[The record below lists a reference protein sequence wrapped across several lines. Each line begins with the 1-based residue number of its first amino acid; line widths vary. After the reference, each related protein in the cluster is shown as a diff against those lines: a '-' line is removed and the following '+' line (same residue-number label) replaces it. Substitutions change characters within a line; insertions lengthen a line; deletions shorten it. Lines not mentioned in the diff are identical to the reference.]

1 MGRLIIKIL
10 DENYFDLLINNE
22 YASILEQTY
31 DLTYINQRY
40 SVLHAPISEF
50 RMCLLG
56 NQPYTIFPHIY
67 TLNSTYSL
75 EKSSVKSFQYNPN
88 FSLFAQ
94 GVLIGFVDTGIDYQH
109 PAFLNNDGSTRIQ
122 SIWDQTITDGT
133 PPENFTFGSEYKK
146 ESINNALLDDDP
158 LSAVPT
164 RDENGH
170 GTMLAGIAA
179 GTPDLGEDFSGVAS
193 KAELVIVKLKQ
204 AKSYNRQ
211 IFCVRNDIEC
221 YLETDIMLG
230 IEYLRSV
237 ALKLDRPMVICIG
250 VGTSQGDH
258 SGQGS
263 LSTHLNDLASYHG
276 ISVTIAAGN
285 EGGNRRHY
293 YGVFDTPDYSK
304 NFELRV
310 DPSDPDFFFE
320 LWNHSPYRLVI
331 SITTPLGENTQIIQ
345 PKFYE
350 CREFKFIYG
359 STTLYINNII
369 LEEKSG
375 MQLILVRFKQAVNG
389 LWQIKVTNLDK
400 RASSF
405 NAWLPSGPIIT
416 TDTFFLEATPD
427 ITITGPGN
435 TSNPVTVTAYN
446 QYDDSILIESSRGFS
461 AAGVALPD
469 LAAPGYRLT
478 CPLPNNSYG
487 SATGTG
493 AAAAHVAGIQAMIME
508 WAILRGNYT
517 TITGKNIN
525 NLLIKGAYRS
535 NYLTYPNPIWGYG
548 QVSVLGVFNQM
559 TL

>member
-1 MGRLIIKIL
+1 MIKIL

-22 YASILEQTY
+22 YANILGQTY
-31 DLTYINQRY
+31 DMTYINYRY
-40 SVLHAPISEF
+40 SVLHVPASEF

-75 EKSSVKSFQYNPN
+75 EKSSVKPFQYNPN

-122 SIWDQTITDGT
+122 SIWDQTISDGT

-146 ESINNALLDDDP
+146 DSINSALLDYDP
-158 LSAVPT
+158 FSIVPT

-179 GTPDLGEDFSGVAS
+179 GSSNLGEDFSGVAS

-211 IFCVRNDIEC
+211 IFCVGNDIEC

-230 IEYLRSV
+230 IKYLHSV
-237 ALKLDRPMVICIG
+237 ALKLDRPLVMCIG
-250 VGTSQGDH
+250 MGTSQGDH
-258 SGQGS
+258 SGQGI
-263 LSTHLNDLASYHG
+263 LSTYLNNLASFHG
-276 ISVTIAAGN
+276 ISISIAAGN

-293 YGVFDTPDYSK
+293 YGVFDTLDYSK

-320 LWNHSPYRLVI
+320 LWNHSPYRLAI
-331 SITTPLGENTQIIQ
+331 SITTPLGESTHIIQ
-345 PKFYE
+345 PKFFE

-359 STTLYINNII
+359 STILYINNII

-375 MQLILVRFKQAVNG
+375 IQLILVRFKQAVNG

-405 NAWLPSGPIIT
+405 NVWLPSGPIIT
-416 TDTFFLEATPD
+416 TNTYFLESTPD

-435 TSNPVTVTAYN
+435 TSNPVTVAAYN
-446 QYDDSILIESSRGFS
+446 QFDDSILIESSRGFS
-461 AAGVALPD
+461 ASGGFLPD
-469 LAAPGYRLT
+469 LAAPGYKLT
-478 CPLPNNSYG
+478 CPLPSKGYG

-493 AAAAHVAGIQAMIME
+493 AAAAHVAGILAMIME

-525 NLLIKGAYRS
+525 NLLIMGAYRS

-548 QVSVLGVFNQM
+548 QVNVLGIFSQ
-559 TL
+559 LSP